1 MKKQPFHT
9 NAVTFG
15 RFNIPHP
22 GHVQLVERMLQE
34 ADQALIG
41 FSTSKNNNNIE
52 LRRDVFYNL
61 LIHAGIDIDRVHFFG
76 DCGPYKA
83 VEFCITD
90 SLTRLV
96 DPEIQANTIVILGI
110 DQSALG
116 MRLRDDLGV
125 RFIPNEIR
133 VGSSTVI
140 RYFLETGDEDIVRDI
155 YHGDEELFQMVQ
167 LLRQEELS
175 REKS

>member
-22 GHVQLVERMLQE
+22 GHVQLVERMLIE

-41 FSTSKNNNNIE
+41 LSTSKNNNDIE

-61 LIHAGIDIDRVHFFG
+61 LIYANIDLDRVHFFG
-76 DCGPYKA
+76 DRGPYQA
-83 VEFCITD
+83 VELCINN
-90 SLTRLV
+90 SLTRMV
-96 DPEIQANTIVILGI
+96 DPEIQANTVVILGI

-116 MRLRDDLGV
+116 VRLRDDLGV

-140 RYFLETGDEDIVRDI
+140 RHFLEIGDEDIVRDI
-155 YHGDEELFQMVQ
+155 YHGDEELFQMVK
-167 LLRQEELS
+167 LLRQEELN